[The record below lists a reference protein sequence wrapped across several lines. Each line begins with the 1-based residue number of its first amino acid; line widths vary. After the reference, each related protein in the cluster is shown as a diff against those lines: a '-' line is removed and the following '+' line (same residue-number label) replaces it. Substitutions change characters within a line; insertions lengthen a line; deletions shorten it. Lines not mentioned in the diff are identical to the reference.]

1 MSKEHSKNFEKVAGY
16 YSNGLWNKQRVYN
29 AVNGHVFSPQI
40 TTLIVMRDG
49 APRIDNVMPAANGHE
64 VEISE
69 TDETHTTIT
78 FSAKGC
84 CRGHLYDM
92 HIYYQ

>member
-1 MSKEHSKNFEKVAGY
+1 MSDLSP
-16 YSNGLWNKQRVYN
+16 RV
-29 AVNGHVFSPQI
+29 
-40 TTLIVMRDG
+40 
-49 APRIDNVMPAANGHE
+49 DNILQAASEHE

-69 TDETHTTIT
+69 ADETHTTIT

-92 HIYYQ
+92 HIYY